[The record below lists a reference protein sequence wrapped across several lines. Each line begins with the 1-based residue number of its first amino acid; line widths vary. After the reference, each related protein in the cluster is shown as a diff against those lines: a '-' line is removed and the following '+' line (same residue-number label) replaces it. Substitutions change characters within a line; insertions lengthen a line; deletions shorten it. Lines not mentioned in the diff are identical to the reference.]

1 MYRYK
6 LTIQYDGTEYHG
18 WQVQKN
24 HTTIQDEIEKS
35 LNVFL
40 SKKVPLV
47 GAGRTDS
54 GVHAL
59 GQVAHFDLDQKKEP
73 RVIVD
78 ALNARLNND
87 IQIKDCVLVDKTFH
101 ARFSAK
107 KRFYLYRLRTDTFL
121 LDRSFT
127 FQVKKVDFN
136 LLKSSAELIKGTH
149 DFTSFSKHN
158 DKIDN
163 RYCTIYESAWK
174 EDNSLLNYRICGNR
188 FLHHMVRYLVGTM
201 VEIAKK
207 RYSTDDFEILLKNP
221 QENVHI
227 YKAPSRG
234 LILEKVE
241 YED

>member
-40 SKKVPLV
+40 SKKVPLI

-163 RYCTIYESAWK
+163 RYCTC
-174 EDNSLLNYRICGNR
+174 LLY
-188 FLHHMVRYLVGTM
+188 T
-201 VEIAKK
+201 
-207 RYSTDDFEILLKNP
+207 S
-221 QENVHI
+221 
-227 YKAPSRG
+227 PSPR
-234 LILEKVE
+234 
-241 YED
+241 D

>member
-78 ALNARLNND
+78 ALNARFKY
-87 IQIKDCVLVDKTFH
+87 Q
-101 ARFSAK
+101 REQG
-107 KRFYLYRLRTDTFL
+107 RTSFQEAFL
-121 LDRSFT
+121 L
-127 FQVKKVDFN
+127 V
-136 LLKSSAELIKGTH
+136 
-149 DFTSFSKHN
+149 
-158 DKIDN
+158 
-163 RYCTIYESAWK
+163 
-174 EDNSLLNYRICGNR
+174 
-188 FLHHMVRYLVGTM
+188 
-201 VEIAKK
+201 
-207 RYSTDDFEILLKNP
+207 
-221 QENVHI
+221 
-227 YKAPSRG
+227 
-234 LILEKVE
+234 
-241 YED
+241 

>member
-78 ALNARLNND
+78 ALNARLKSD
-87 IQIKDCVLVDKTFH
+87 IQIKENSNQVGK
-101 ARFSAK
+101 
-107 KRFYLYRLRTDTFL
+107 
-121 LDRSFT
+121 
-127 FQVKKVDFN
+127 VKKVLIENKMKNQNSYFGRLENFTPGIRRFVRIGGGSRTSRDVSLTF
-136 LLKSSAELIKGTH
+136 LCICESS
-149 DFTSFSKHN
+149 
-158 DKIDN
+158 
-163 RYCTIYESAWK
+163 
-174 EDNSLLNYRICGNR
+174 
-188 FLHHMVRYLVGTM
+188 MVNM
-201 VEIAKK
+201 VWC
-207 RYSTDDFEILLKNP
+207 S
-221 QENVHI
+221 
-227 YKAPSRG
+227 G
-234 LILEKVE
+234 
-241 YED
+241 